1 VEMAKVCKSLGYT
14 LLLAVL
20 LLGVPKIAGKIASI
34 FPYGTVDPDGVFAW
48 IAVHHLA
55 QGAMFLAIMAIANKI
70 RSLDFK
76 LARAARIDVLG

>member
-34 FPYGTVDPDGVFAW
+34 FSYGTVDPDGVFAW